1 MLSRTLRRQA
11 TTNQW
16 GYIQQHRHPLVQ
28 SAVAAAITQRRLLSL
43 SRALATDLLGETK
56 VDQTR
61 ESNDPAGNKQEAHQ
75 TQARQAS
82 EEEQSQQRQHPAKQA
97 DPQPNPS
104 KSTGIREEGPG
115 GEVSGCGAEPG
126 HVYQDEGVRERQ
138 VQREMLSTRKAQRP

>member
-1 MLSRTLRRQA
+1 MLLRTLRHQA

-16 GYIQQHRHPLVQ
+16 RCTLQHRRPLVQ
-28 SAVAAAITQRRLLSL
+28 SAVAAAITQRRLFSL
-43 SRALATDLLGETK
+43 SRALATDVLGKTK

-82 EEEQSQQRQHPAKQA
+82 EEEQSQQQQHPAKQP

-115 GEVSGCGAEPG
+115 GEISGRGAEPG
-126 HVYQDEGVRERQ
+126 HVYQDEDVRERQ
-138 VQREMLSTRKAQRP
+138 AQREKLSTRKALPP